1 MRIYDD
7 NDISFINGQSQK
19 TKKIIKKQIKVGID
33 TKAKNRTMLNKLIR
47 VGEKS
52 LLPNTTLAVTESN
65 CCSQNIRVFLHSI

>member
-19 TKKIIKKQIKVGID
+19 TKKIIKNQIKVGID
-33 TKAKNRTMLNKLIR
+33 TKAKNRTTLNKLIR

-52 LLPNTTLAVTESN
+52 LLLNATLAVTKSN